1 MAMQLEFEEI
11 RFEWKLV
18 CDRATSGGGG
28 GGGLKLILSMTFNCF
43 EIN

>member
-1 MAMQLEFEEI
+1 MIMQLEFEEI

-28 GGGLKLILSMTFNCF
+28 GSGLKLILFNDF
-43 EIN
+43 

>member
-1 MAMQLEFEEI
+1 MTMQLEFKEI

-28 GGGLKLILSMTFNCF
+28 GLKLILFNDF
-43 EIN
+43 